1 MSNKLKDLSIPQLK
15 IRLHY
20 YYDIL
25 KTIDNYEDE
34 RVVDSVIHEI
44 KKVLES
50 RGIYVRERIEPVF
63 VNIK

>member
-15 IRLHY
+15 IRLQY

-25 KTIDNYEDE
+25 KTIDNYKDE
-34 RVVDSVIHEI
+34 EMVDKVIHEI
-44 KKVLES
+44 KKVLET

-63 VNIK
+63 VKMK